1 MGIWNKMVFGV
12 RRVCLALYARLRA
25 RKNGRGLLKLQDEVQ
40 TCGYQDVQVMWE
52 MLHRTES
59 DLLQNHDKRKQNP
72 SWSVLVWSNHTQA
85 SSESTNH
92 TQV

>member
-1 MGIWNKMVFGV
+1 MEIWSKMVFGM
-12 RRVCLALYARLRA
+12 RRVWLALYARLRA

-40 TCGYQDVQVMWE
+40 TCGYQDIQVMWE
-52 MLHRTES
+52 MLHRAES

-72 SWSVLVWSNHTQA
+72 SWSVLVWSNQTQA